1 MPETLKST
9 AATALRFTEE
19 MKGFASLGQ
28 HTSAEGYARGQAD
41 HTPLQFQLTICMDD
55 LERFMADPD
64 HPAQAIGHLDSPL
77 FGGRCPVLKGAF
89 NLFAASGDANR
100 KTMLY
105 RLFFEDAQ
113 GRALTLR
120 GVKQIRNDPGPDLW
134 ADTTTLFTN
143 VLAGHVSQA
152 DEAQAL
158 IVASGILHIEVMD
171 FLRQLT
177 TFRSDAPT
185 LPQRLAAIERFGGFF
200 MGALWQTHGLPR
212 AHRLEPGIREI
223 PLHTLEGVQ
232 GAEVSTHY
240 ASTGDGLGISL
251 LRFCRAPCKDV
262 VLLVPGLTASSDM
275 FIMPEHRNLTQCLL
289 DAGFTDVWTLDGRI
303 SNRQPYNLA
312 RHRFN
317 VDDVALYDNPAALA
331 RLRKVVGPDARIHII
346 SHCLGALSVAMSLFG
361 RTISGIASA
370 IVNGVALT
378 PKVGLAARAK
388 LAVGPFLAESVLGVE
403 YLNPGWSRQAGL
415 SPGKLLAKGV
425 SFFHRECDVPA
436 CHMTSFM
443 WGYGHPVL
451 FRHEN
456 LHDVTHRRTGDLFGG
471 SGVHYY
477 RHIRKMVASNNT
489 AVKYAPKDVRYR
501 HLPDN
506 YLQDAASMET
516 PLLLVAGQ
524 DNALFMDSNVLCHQR
539 LEALVPGR
547 HALTVIPGYGHA
559 DVMIGKN
566 AAQDVFPRFIA
577 FLRQHA
583 HAPAG
588 DAARP

>member
-1 MPETLKST
+1 MTETPRTK

-19 MKGFASLGQ
+19 MKGFASPGQ
-28 HTSAEGYARGQAD
+28 HSSAEGYAQGKAGN
-41 HTPLQFQLTICMDD
+41 TPLQFQLTLCMDD
-55 LERFMADPD
+55 LDRFIADPD
-64 HPAQAIGHLDSPL
+64 HAARAIGHLESPL
-77 FGGRCPVLKGAF
+77 FGGRCPVLQGAF
-89 NLFAASGDANR
+89 NLFTASGDANR
-100 KTMLY
+100 KTMRY
-105 RLFFEDAQ
+105 RLFFEDTQ
-113 GRALTLR
+113 GQPLTLS
-120 GVKQIRNDPGPDLW
+120 GVKNIRNDPGPDLW
-134 ADTTTLFTN
+134 ADTTTLYTN
-143 VLAGHVSQA
+143 VLAGHVSA
-152 DEAQAL
+152 AEEASAR
-158 IVASGILHIEVMD
+158 IVASGIVHIGVMD

-177 TFRSDAPT
+177 TFRADAPT
-185 LPQRLAAIERFGGFF
+185 LSQRLAAIERFGSFF

-212 AHRLEPGIREI
+212 AHGLEPSFREI

-289 DAGFTDVWTLDGRI
+289 DEGFTDVWTLDGRI

-331 RLRKVVGPDARIHII
+331 ALRKAVGPDARIHII
-346 SHCLGALSVAMSLFG
+346 SHCLGALSIAMSLFA
-361 RTISGIASA
+361 RTIEGIASV

-378 PKVGLAARAK
+378 PKVGLPARAK
-388 LAVGPFLAESVLGVE
+388 LALGPFLAESVLGVE
-403 YLNPGWSRQAGL
+403 YLNPGWSRQAGI
-415 SPGKLLAKGV
+415 SPGKLLAKAV

-506 YLQDAASMET
+506 YLQDAATMET
-516 PLLLVAGQ
+516 PMLLVAGQ
-524 DNALFMDSNVLCHQR
+524 ENALFLDSNVLCHQR

-547 HALTVIPGYGHA
+547 HALSVIPGYGHA
-559 DVMIGKN
+559 DVMMGKH

-583 HAPAG
+583 SG
-588 DAARP
+588 GT